1 GTVGANGYFADSVAL
16 RVGTASNPN
25 ITDDAQI
32 RKGAPITISNL
43 VFTPTGWTR
52 TGVTVSADIT
62 TEAGTID
69 ASRIFVADSPEA
81 ASGIALS
88 KNGAVGN
95 NYKTAD
101 GAVQTPGKKYLI
113 AYDTSGSK
121 ATAEFTP
128 KIDVYSPAISEGT
141 AKAQNGKQLVS
152 VTVTDTESGVGEVFA
167 STEASN
173 PAVGTRIPL
182 TNVGGSTWQAETDI
196 SDYYIYAVDKVGNIS
211 APPYKLQAV
220 GVIYIKNYEELA
232 RIGVNS
238 AYPLNGDYVQTA
250 SFSIPGGTAHT
261 PIGDASMPFTGT
273 YDGGGFTITGG
284 KNMKWN
290 TALDENK
297 GAVTGLFGVFSGT
310 AANLRLGGF
319 DMNIPGDVLCAS
331 FFAGQAKNGKISN
344 VSVTDST
351 MVYMGAGASVA
362 AGGLVGS
369 AAGTDIE
376 NCMVKNVS
384 ITAGK
389 AAAGASGIQ
398 LRAAGIA
405 GEISG
410 GAVRGTSVS
419 GGVVK
424 TLGSAALAQTAG
436 FSALSYGTKYV
447 DCSTSAT
454 VVSETGTGVTARAVG
469 GFGAVCAN
477 ADSTYINCT
486 STGTVNATDTG
497 TAECF
502 VGGFVG
508 KVMDGTAAKFTD
520 CITIGKIVSDMADAS
535 ATRAGGGFAAF
546 VNNAGTI
553 FNGNKYLP
561 SQYAARTSAYSTYND
576 ANSTN
581 IKNGITAI
589 TAAAPTPSPLKL
601 RNLNTPATINSMGA
615 AFGYSNVKWAIKT
628 GTDPQ
633 NAFALSVL
641 EGDSAA
647 VTQTKAVAPTAFPT
661 IVVTYSRVGAAD
673 VTAEVPVLGVIAVP
687 DFATLAKVGKD
698 SAGGYTLGG
707 SYAQTAD
714 ISIPNNTAWTPI
726 GDVNAPFSGAYDGG
740 GKKITCGTGMTWNTV
755 AVVGT
760 EVGFGLFGRIDG
772 GSVKNMTINNMTA
785 DVTASASA
793 VYAGAVAALA
803 INGTFESINVN
814 TVNLTAT
821 NATDI
826 HVGGA
831 FGKIDSS
838 TVNNCA
844 VNGSITGNATNIS
857 NGRSFMG
864 GFVGTINRCNVK
876 NSTAHV
882 NVTDNSV
889 RHIETGGFCG
899 HAEDAEYLYNNRCSG
914 DVNITQSV
922 AGNIN
927 TYLMVGG
934 FGGQIYGVKSVINNI
949 SS

>member
-1 GTVGANGYFADSVAL
+1 STPV
-16 RVGTASNPN
+16 

-81 ASGIALS
+81 VSGIALS

-290 TALDENK
+290 AALDENK
-297 GAVTGLFGVFSGT
+297 GAVTGLFGVFGGT
-310 AANLRLGGF
+310 ATNLKLGGF
-319 DMNIPGDVLCAS
+319 DMNISGNILCAS
-331 FFAGQAKNGKISN
+331 FFAGQAKNGKLSN
-344 VSVTDST
+344 VSVMDST
-351 MVYMGAGASVA
+351 MVYMGAGASA
-362 AGGLVGS
+362 SAGGLAGS

-502 VGGFVG
+502 VGGFIG

-520 CITIGKIVSDMADAS
+520 CLTIGKIVSDMADAS

-553 FNGNKYLP
+553 FTGNKYLP

-661 IVVTYSRVGAAD
+661 IVVTYSRVGA
-673 VTAEVPVLGVIAVP
+673 
-687 DFATLAKVGKD
+687 
-698 SAGGYTLGG
+698 
-707 SYAQTAD
+707 
-714 ISIPNNTAWTPI
+714 
-726 GDVNAPFSGAYDGG
+726 
-740 GKKITCGTGMTWNTV
+740 
-755 AVVGT
+755 
-760 EVGFGLFGRIDG
+760 
-772 GSVKNMTINNMTA
+772 
-785 DVTASASA
+785 
-793 VYAGAVAALA
+793 
-803 INGTFESINVN
+803 
-814 TVNLTAT
+814 
-821 NATDI
+821 
-826 HVGGA
+826 
-831 FGKIDSS
+831 
-838 TVNNCA
+838 
-844 VNGSITGNATNIS
+844 
-857 NGRSFMG
+857 
-864 GFVGTINRCNVK
+864 
-876 NSTAHV
+876 
-882 NVTDNSV
+882 
-889 RHIETGGFCG
+889 
-899 HAEDAEYLYNNRCSG
+899 
-914 DVNITQSV
+914 
-922 AGNIN
+922 
-927 TYLMVGG
+927 
-934 FGGQIYGVKSVINNI
+934 
-949 SS
+949 